1 MLEALLPDYHI
12 WIKVTSGA
20 VIPLIVDGPL
30 DDNGTLSTATS
41 VTSGAVFQHRPRE
54 RRLTLRV
61 GRPVQQVNDCRPANC
76 ELCAREVGG
85 GCRSA
90 KAARRGCEAAS
101 RVRRG
106 RAARSTAL
114 PRAPDRWL
122 RGSTAPAAERRR
134 R

>member
-54 RRLTLRV
+54 RLCLLTLRV
-61 GRPVQQVNDCRPANC
+61 GRPAHTHCDNAHAATLGLPGVIATMD
-76 ELCAREVGG
+76 GSS
-85 GCRSA
+85 RS
-90 KAARRGCEAAS
+90 GM
-101 RVRRG
+101 
-106 RAARSTAL
+106 
-114 PRAPDRWL
+114 
-122 RGSTAPAAERRR
+122 
-134 R
+134 

>member
-54 RRLTLRV
+54 RLCLLTLRV
-61 GRPVQQVNDCRPANC
+61 GRPAHTHCAGLERLLPLGLTLDLVVIVRPDLFLA
-76 ELCAREVGG
+76 
-85 GCRSA
+85 
-90 KAARRGCEAAS
+90 
-101 RVRRG
+101 
-106 RAARSTAL
+106 
-114 PRAPDRWL
+114 WIY
-122 RGSTAPAAERRR
+122 
-134 R
+134 